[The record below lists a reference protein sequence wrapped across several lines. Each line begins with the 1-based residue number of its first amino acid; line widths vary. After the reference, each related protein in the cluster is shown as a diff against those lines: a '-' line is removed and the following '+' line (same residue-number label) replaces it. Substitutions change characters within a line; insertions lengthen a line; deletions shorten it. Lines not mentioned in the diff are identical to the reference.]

1 MQFKVD
7 KNELKTA
14 LANVSKSVAPK
25 SEIKSLEGVL
35 IQLNQGELK
44 LTGYDLEQGITTIIG
59 AESMDSGSFI
69 VQPKLLSGMINKM
82 PSEDIDFL
90 LDDNNTLTVQSKKT
104 KFTLPVL
111 SAETYPTIPTFENSN
126 EIEIEQDK
134 LKSLINQTIFAVA
147 TNDTKP
153 VLTGELFEISNNQL
167 NVVAIDGYR
176 LAVRTEQ
183 LNADDV
189 SIIIPANALNKVR
202 GLLSDTD
209 TPCKIFHTDKYVTFQ
224 IGDYVLFSR
233 LLEGQFHNYRASI
246 PKENVTEV
254 TLNCNEMID
263 CLERCLLLT
272 NDRIKSP
279 VKCIFKDGE
288 ISISLSTQLGKINDV
303 ISADVAGPQIEIGF
317 NVKYL
322 LDALRATEDTK
333 IRFLMNGSNS
343 PMTVKT
349 LQGDSFTSLVLP
361 VRLKNE

>member
-25 SEIKSLEGVL
+25 AGIKALEGILV
-35 IQLNQGELK
+35 QLKQGELK
-44 LTGYDLEQGITTIIG
+44 LTGYDLEQGITTIIS
-59 AESMDSGSFI
+59 ADSMDSGNFI

-82 PSEDIDFL
+82 PNGDIDFL
-90 LDDNNTLTVQSKKT
+90 LEDNNMLTVQSNKT
-104 KFTLPVL
+104 KFTLSVM
-111 SAETYPTIPTFENSN
+111 SAEEYPNIPNFENSDGF
-126 EIEIEQDK
+126 EIEQDK
-134 LKSLINQTIFAVA
+134 LKSLISQTIFAVA

-153 VLTGELFEISNNQL
+153 ILTGELFEISNNQL

-176 LAVRTEQ
+176 LAVRTEDI
-183 LNADDV
+183 NSEDINIV
-189 SIIIPANALNKVR
+189 IPASALNKVR
-202 GLLSDTD
+202 GLLNDTD
-209 TPCKIFHTDKYVTFQ
+209 KPCKVFHTNKYVTFQ

-233 LLEGQFHNYRASI
+233 LLEGQFHDYKKSI
-246 PKENVTEV
+246 PKTNVTEV

-263 CLERCLLLT
+263 CLERCSLLT

-303 ISADVAGPQIEIGF
+303 ISADIVGPQIEIGF

-322 LDALRATEDTK
+322 LDALKATEDTK
-333 IRFLMNGSNS
+333 IRLLMNGSTS